1 MQRYA
6 PIERGDEKPLTRR
19 IIELASAFGRYGYRR
34 ITTLLRREGWRVNH
48 KRVERIWR
56 KEGLKAPK
64 EQTKRGRPWLN
75 DGSFVRLRP
84 ERKDHVWSYNFVHDR
99 TGDGQAIRLLVVID
113 GCTRE
118 CLAIDVARRMV
129 SDDVLER
136 LSWLMATRG
145 APAHIRSD
153 NGMEMTARVVRNWL
167 RRVGVKTLYIEP
179 SSPWENGCVESLN
192 GKLRDELLNRE
203 VFETLQEVRVL
214 IARWREHYNAIRPHS
229 SLGYRPPAPE
239 TIAAGSP
246 SAPGGPA
253 VACKRRITHI
263 HYRRL
268 TGERSGAFARARAR
282 LHAVKRSNY
291 LAGL

>member
-1 MQRYA
+1 M
-6 PIERGDEKPLTRR
+6 
-19 IIELASAFGRYGYRR
+19 
-34 ITTLLRREGWRVNH
+34 
-48 KRVERIWR
+48 
-56 KEGLKAPK
+56 
-64 EQTKRGRPWLN
+64 
-75 DGSFVRLRP
+75 RLRP

-239 TIAAGSP
+239 TIAAGPP
-246 SAPGGPA
+246 SAPLRAGQQRPESVESLTYIRLGLPGKGQEHLPEPGQGSTPSR
-253 VACKRRITHI
+253 CRITRLA
-263 HYRRL
+263 YRNWQR
-268 TGERSGAFARARAR
+268 RSVR
-282 LHAVKRSNY
+282 LHR
-291 LAGL
+291 LDG